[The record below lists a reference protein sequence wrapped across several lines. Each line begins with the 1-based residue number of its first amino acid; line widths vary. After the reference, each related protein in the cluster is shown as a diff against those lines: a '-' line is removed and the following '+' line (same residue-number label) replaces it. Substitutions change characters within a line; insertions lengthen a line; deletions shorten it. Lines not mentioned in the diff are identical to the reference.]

1 MKKILLTILILILT
15 SQSIV
20 CANNKADQKIVH
32 IGYSKELFNEVD
44 INDALVAIQLWTDQ
58 LLNEF
63 KDLYRVENKIYN
75 TNKEIIDAY
84 NNKKVDIISLLS
96 ITYFELMDEINL
108 DPLLSSNQTG
118 INGYEYVIL
127 SRKESEVVSISDIE
141 DKSIILTPSNF
152 SKVSDLWLKSKT
164 NEVKNKSSFFSK
176 ISRATKPSQA
186 ILSVFFKKFDACLVP
201 YFTFE
206 TMAEL
211 NPQIKQELTIVEKSE
226 PLLNGMVFVRKS
238 LENKV
243 KEDFLQFIEK
253 LQISTSGKLLTSLFG
268 VIELKPYD
276 KIILSKTK
284 KIYDETDK

>member
-1 MKKILLTILILILT
+1 MKKILLTILILVLT

-20 CANNKADQKIVH
+20 CDNYKEDQKTVH
-32 IGYSKELFNEVD
+32 IGYSIELFNEVD

-58 LLNEF
+58 LLKEF
-63 KDLYRVENKIYN
+63 KDVYKVENKIYN
-75 TNKEIIDAY
+75 SNIEIIDAY

-96 ITYFELMDEINL
+96 VSYFELIGEINL

-118 INGYEYVIL
+118 ISGYEYVIL
-127 SRKESEVVSISDIE
+127 SRKESQVVSISDLE

-152 SKVSDLWLKSKT
+152 SKVSEIWLKSKT
-164 NEVKNKSSFFSK
+164 KEISTFFSK
-176 ISRATKPSQA
+176 FSRATKPSQA

-211 NPQIKQELTIVEKSE
+211 NPQIKNELTIVEKSE
-226 PLLNGMVFVRKS
+226 PLLNGMVCIRKS
-238 LENKV
+238 LDNQV
-243 KEDFLQFIEK
+243 KEDFLQFIEN

-268 VIELKPYD
+268 VLELKPYD
-276 KIILSKTK
+276 KIILNKTK
-284 KIYDETDK
+284 KIYDENDK